1 MDQYIFGCFAFLFGV
16 ILTIFIVWINFTVP
30 FEEIENDVFKNVRM
44 KIEELEND
52 LEEIRMGLYVL
63 NLLLESQTNQN
74 LDFQKEK

>member
-1 MDQYIFGCFAFLFGV
+1 MDQYIFGCFAFLCGV
-16 ILTIFIVWINFTVP
+16 ILTIFIVWINSTVP
-30 FEEIENDVFKNVRM
+30 FEEIDNDVLKNFRM

-52 LEEIRMGLYVL
+52 LDEIRRGLFVL